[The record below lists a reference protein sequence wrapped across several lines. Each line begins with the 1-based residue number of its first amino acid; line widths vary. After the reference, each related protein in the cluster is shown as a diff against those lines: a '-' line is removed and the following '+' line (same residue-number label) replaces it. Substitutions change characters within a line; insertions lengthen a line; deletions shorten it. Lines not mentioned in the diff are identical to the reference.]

1 MIAVKIKFHQEIIQE
16 TIMTTAPP
24 SRIRLM
30 MTGAIGNIIEYY
42 DFALFGYLATIIGAN
57 FFPSDNPSVSI
68 VAAFGAFAVGAIM
81 RPVGA
86 VIFGHIGDAMS
97 RKAVLLLS
105 ILMMAIPTA
114 LLSIL
119 PTFAQ
124 AGVYAPV
131 LLVVLRMVQGLSVG
145 GEFSGSIVYVNESAA
160 PKNKGLMTA
169 VSTAGGLVGILLGGF
184 VCYLTTSILGDAVMQ
199 SWGWRIP
206 FALSVI
212 ISVTGVFLRRGLSDS
227 YHPPVEETEFPV
239 LRLWRL
245 HRGMLFAAFG
255 GILAGTVFFYTLAV
269 YTVTWLSE
277 QAGLSTE
284 ASLEINTTSMLAAVF
299 LFIGAGMLADRW
311 GAIRVMRAGLILSI
325 LAALPIYFGMSS
337 GNHWFDLGSEI
348 VLFAILG
355 LIIIPTYIALV
366 DIFPASVRSTGLA
379 LSVNIAEGVVGGSMP
394 AILQFTVMQTGWIL
408 VPPLAILIGS
418 ALTLLV
424 ISTTATWRRL
434 AAA

>member
-1 MIAVKIKFHQEIIQE
+1 
-16 TIMTTAPP
+16 MTTPAP

-42 DFALFGYLATIIGAN
+42 DFALFGYLAAIIGAN
-57 FFPSDNPSVSI
+57 FFPSDNPSISV

-105 ILMMAIPTA
+105 IMMMAIPTA

-124 AGVYAPV
+124 AGVYAPI
-131 LLVVLRMVQGLSVG
+131 LLIVLRMVQGLSVG
-145 GEFSGSIVYVNESAA
+145 GEFSGSIVYVNESSAL
-160 PKNKGLMTA
+160 KNKGLMTA
-169 VSTAGGLVGILLGGF
+169 VSTSGGIAGILLGGF
-184 VCYLTTSILGDAVMQ
+184 VCYLTTALLGDAVMHD
-199 SWGWRIP
+199 WGWRVP

-212 ISVTGVFLRRGLSDS
+212 LSITGIFLRRGLSDT
-227 YHPPVEETEFPV
+227 YQPPAEDREFPV
-239 LRLWRL
+239 LRLWRW
-245 HRGMLFAAFG
+245 HRGALFAAFG

-269 YTVTWLSE
+269 YTVTWLSA
-277 QAGLSTE
+277 QAGLATE
-284 ASLEINTTSMLAAVF
+284 DSLEINTISLLVAVF
-299 LFIGAGMLADRW
+299 MFIGAGMLADRW
-311 GAIRVMRAGLILSI
+311 NAVRVMRVGLILAI
-325 LAALPIYFGMSS
+325 LASFPIYLGMSS
-337 GNHWFDLGSEI
+337 GDFWFDLGSEI
-348 VLFAILG
+348 VLFGILG

-418 ALTLLV
+418 ILTLLV
-424 ISTTATWRRL
+424 ISTTHTWRRL
-434 AAA
+434 ASI

>member
-1 MIAVKIKFHQEIIQE
+1 
-16 TIMTTAPP
+16 MTTSPP
-24 SRIRLM
+24 SRLKLM

-57 FFPSDNPSVSI
+57 FFPSDNPAVSA
-68 VAAFGAFAVGAIM
+68 VAAFSAFAIGAIM

-124 AGVYAPV
+124 AGVYAPL

-160 PKNKGLMTA
+160 PKNKGFMTA
-169 VSTAGGLVGILLGGF
+169 VSTSGGLVGILLGGF
-184 VCYLTTSILGDAVMQ
+184 VCYLTPAILGDAVMHD
-199 SWGWRIP
+199 WGWRIP

-212 ISVTGVFLRRGLSDS
+212 ISITGVFLRRGLRDA
-227 YHPPVEETEFPV
+227 YQPPVEDQEFPI
-239 LRLWRL
+239 LRLWRS
-245 HRGMLFAAFG
+245 HRGTLFAAFG
-255 GILAGTVFFYTLAV
+255 GILAGTMIFYTLSG

-284 ASLEINTTSMLAAVF
+284 DSLEISTISMMAAVF
-299 LFIGAGMLADRW
+299 LFIGAGILADRW
-311 GAIRVMRAGLILSI
+311 GAVRVMRVGLIVSI

-366 DIFPASVRSTGLA
+366 DIFPSAVRSTGLA

-394 AILQFTVMQTGWIL
+394 AILQFTAMQTGWIL
-408 VPPLAILIGS
+408 IPPLAILIGS
-418 ALTLLV
+418 VLTLLV

>member
-1 MIAVKIKFHQEIIQE
+1 
-16 TIMTTAPP
+16 MTTSPP
-24 SRIRLM
+24 SRLKLM

-57 FFPSDNPSVSI
+57 FFPSDNPAVSA
-68 VAAFGAFAVGAIM
+68 VAAFSAFAVGAIM

-124 AGVYAPV
+124 AGIYAPI
-131 LLVVLRMVQGLSVG
+131 LLVALRMVQGLSVG

-169 VSTAGGLVGILLGGF
+169 VSTAGGVVGILLGGF
-184 VCYLTTSILGDAVMQ
+184 VCYLTTALLGDTVMHD
-199 SWGWRIP
+199 WGWRIP

-212 ISVTGVFLRRGLSDS
+212 ISITGVFLRRGLSDA
-227 YHPPVEETEFPV
+227 YQPPAEDQEFPV
-239 LRLWRL
+239 LRLWRS
-245 HRGMLFAAFG
+245 HRGTLFAAFG

-277 QAGLSTE
+277 QAGLATE
-284 ASLEINTTSMLAAVF
+284 DSLEINTISLLAAVF
-299 LFIGAGMLADRW
+299 MFIGAGMLADRW
-311 GAIRVMRAGLILSI
+311 NTVRVMRVGLILAI
-325 LAALPIYFGMSS
+325 LAAFPIYLGMSS
-337 GNHWFDLGSEI
+337 GSFWFDLGSEI
-348 VLFAILG
+348 VLFGILG

-394 AILQFTVMQTGWIL
+394 AILQFAVMQTGWIL
-408 VPPLAILIGS
+408 IPPLAILIGS
-418 ALTLLV
+418 ILTLLV

-434 AAA
+434 ATA

>member
-1 MIAVKIKFHQEIIQE
+1 
-16 TIMTTAPP
+16 MTTSPP
-24 SRIRLM
+24 SRLKLM

-57 FFPSDNPSVSI
+57 FFPSDNPAVSA
-68 VAAFGAFAVGAIM
+68 VAAFSAFAVGAIM

-124 AGVYAPV
+124 AGIYAPI
-131 LLVVLRMVQGLSVG
+131 LLVALRMVQGLSVG

-169 VSTAGGLVGILLGGF
+169 VSTAGGVVGILLGGF
-184 VCYLTTSILGDAVMQ
+184 VCYLTTALLGDTVMHD
-199 SWGWRIP
+199 WGWRIP

-212 ISVTGVFLRRGLSDS
+212 ISITGVFLRRGLSDA
-227 YHPPVEETEFPV
+227 YQPPAEDQEFPV
-239 LRLWRL
+239 LRLWRS
-245 HRGMLFAAFG
+245 HRGTLFAAFG

-277 QAGLSTE
+277 QAGLATE
-284 ASLEINTTSMLAAVF
+284 DSLEINTISLLAAVF
-299 LFIGAGMLADRW
+299 MFIGAGMLADRW
-311 GAIRVMRAGLILSI
+311 NAVRVMRVGLILAI
-325 LAALPIYFGMSS
+325 LAAFPIYLGMSS
-337 GNHWFDLGSEI
+337 GSFWFDLGSEI
-348 VLFAILG
+348 VLFGILG

-379 LSVNIAEGVVGGSMP
+379 VSVNIAEGVVGGSMP
-394 AILQFTVMQTGWIL
+394 AILQFAVMQTGWIL
-408 VPPLAILIGS
+408 IPPLAILIGS
-418 ALTLLV
+418 ILTLLV

-434 AAA
+434 ATA